1 MSLGLVL
8 FGVKAPLL
16 LQLQIGD
23 SRLKNHQYT
32 NPSENIPSTSSL
44 PTARRRLQ
52 QPQQSL
58 QRRENQIRFPHF
70 LVFELPLRFLSSG
83 GKTSSAEPEIFTAGR
98 PCPRASP
105 REISSK
111 SAKRF
116 GRYGLPKL
124 TKFQQSFNKEEELHD
139 LASLRGCCGRPPSQP
154 RIVEIGRTGGLVQAN
169 QPLLKGEPN

>member
-70 LVFELPLRFLSSG
+70 PRFR
-83 GKTSSAEPEIFTAGR
+83 TTVTFFIEW
-98 PCPRASP
+98 
-105 REISSK
+105 RE
-111 SAKRF
+111 
-116 GRYGLPKL
+116 
-124 TKFQQSFNKEEELHD
+124 D
-139 LASLRGCCGRPPSQP
+139 VVRGARNFYSW
-154 RIVEIGRTGGLVQAN
+154 
-169 QPLLKGEPN
+169 